1 VLSQEEV
8 ARLLRFVIPLS
19 PGDALTALA
28 LIELCLA
35 EPPGDGSKKE
45 LSELLDKWAL
55 KLRGVAAVDI
65 DRLKNQLGACGP
77 DLDPFAPTLEQSI

>member
-1 VLSQEEV
+1 MIHQAIL
-8 ARLLRFVIPLS
+8 AALRVSLKNP
-19 PGDALTALA
+19 DALTALA

-45 LSELLDKWAL
+45 LSELIDKWAL

-65 DRLKNQLGACGP
+65 DRLKNQLGACSAG
-77 DLDPFAPTLEQSI
+77 LGPFAPTLEQTI